1 MKRIV
6 WLIACALT
14 FAGVAAAALAL
25 AQNWP
30 TRPITLVVPFAPGGG
45 VDVSARIQAQ
55 KIGELLGQSIVV
67 DNMGGA
73 AGMTG
78 AQHVASSTPDG
89 YTFLMGNSGTQA
101 FSQALYKKPLY
112 NSVKDF
118 TPVSLVTDSPRI
130 LIVRNSLPVANLREF
145 ISYTK
150 AHQAEMQFG
159 SAGVGSGT
167 HLPCVLLNMAMDV
180 HVTHVPYRGEG
191 PAQQDLI
198 AGRID
203 YMCSTIQTGANLAN
217 QGQVKAI
224 AVMAAKRSSVVPK
237 VPTTGEGGLLGVEAS
252 VWDAYFLPRGAPAPI
267 VAKLSKAIGDT
278 LDDPAIHKRLTDLG
292 LEVAGPERRT
302 PEFLAKFLPEEVA
315 RWTKVVKAA
324 GINPL

>member
-1 MKRIV
+1 MKKTV
-6 WLIACALT
+6 WWSAVVLGAAM
-14 FAGVAAAALAL
+14 AAAPAF

-55 KIGELLGQSIVV
+55 KMAELLGQSIVV

-78 AQHVASSTPDG
+78 AQHVAKSAPDG
-89 YTFLMGNSGTQA
+89 YTLVMGNSGTHA

-112 NSVKDF
+112 NSITDF
-118 TPVSLVTDSPRI
+118 TPLALVTDSPRI
-130 LIVRNSLPVANLREF
+130 LIVRKDLPVSNLREF
-145 ISYTK
+145 IFYTK
-150 AHQAEMQFG
+150 AHQANMQFG

-167 HLPCVLLNMAMDV
+167 HLPCVLLNTAMDV

-203 YMCSTIQTGANLAN
+203 YMCSTIQTGANLAK
-217 QGQVKAI
+217 QDQVKAI
-224 AVMAAKRSSVVPK
+224 AVMAPHRVGIVPN
-237 VPTTGEGGLLGVEAS
+237 VPTTGEGGLPGVEAS
-252 VWDAYFLPRGAPAPI
+252 VWDAYFLPRGTPAPI
-267 VAKLSKAIGDT
+267 VAKFSKAISDT

-292 LEVAGPERRT
+292 LEVASPERRT

-315 RWTKVVKAA
+315 RWAKVVKAA
-324 GINPL
+324 GINPQ